1 MTGIRR
7 RRGWEIPDRE
17 ATPEEVF
24 LNRRRFLRSAGL
36 AGLGLAAGCGS
47 ERTFA
52 PFEPE
57 EEGEASPAVQAPA
70 EPDPV
75 AADPDQ
81 PLYPAKLNPGFAT
94 LDRPLTEEEVASSY
108 NNFYEFTQSK
118 QVYLFVDDFE
128 TRPWTVEI
136 SGLVEKPATWD
147 VDDLVRRMPL
157 EERLYRLRCVE
168 AWSMAVPW
176 TGFPMRALIDLVKP
190 LSSARFVRFTSF
202 LDTENARGQWDTPEL
217 PWPYVEGLSMAEAVN
232 ELTMLVTGIY
242 GHELPVQHGA
252 PIRLIVP
259 WKYGMKSIKSIVRI
273 EFVAEQPANFWNI
286 VIPREYDFWLNVNP
300 EVPHPRWSQARERMI
315 GIWEWR
321 PTLLYNGYGEYVAD
335 LYA

>member
-118 QVYLFVDDFE
+118 QVYLFVDDLRDAAPGRWRYPGSSKSR
-128 TRPWTVEI
+128 RPGTSTTWSAACRWR
-136 SGLVEKPATWD
+136 SGSTASAASRHGRW
-147 VDDLVRRMPL
+147 
-157 EERLYRLRCVE
+157 RCRGR
-168 AWSMAVPW
+168 
-176 TGFPMRALIDLVKP
+176 GFRCGP
-190 LSSARFVRFTSF
+190 
-202 LDTENARGQWDTPEL
+202 
-217 PWPYVEGLSMAEAVN
+217 
-232 ELTMLVTGIY
+232 
-242 GHELPVQHGA
+242 
-252 PIRLIVP
+252 
-259 WKYGMKSIKSIVRI
+259 
-273 EFVAEQPANFWNI
+273 
-286 VIPREYDFWLNVNP
+286 
-300 EVPHPRWSQARERMI
+300 
-315 GIWEWR
+315 
-321 PTLLYNGYGEYVAD
+321 
-335 LYA
+335 